1 MYYGGKLIK
10 YDLTSQLFDLQ
21 KEIYIVALI
30 LLFQILLFSLTNY
43 TEIKTMYLSF
53 ILTIV
58 IMVFLAKIFKINFNF
73 FKQEV

>member
-10 YDLTSQLFDLQ
+10 YDITSQLFDLQ